1 MDLDTRAAI
10 ENFTEFQ
17 AVAVHVWHYS
27 RLAVPQG
34 GDGGRQ
40 VLLALLQ
47 LVLLAVDLAQV
58 ERVLRLRH
66 AVL

>member
-1 MDLDTRAAI
+1 MC
-10 ENFTEFQ
+10 
-17 AVAVHVWHYS
+17 YS
-27 RLAVPQG
+27 RLAVLQG